1 MVEKSLK
8 PSLSIKEFEAVLK
21 MNGIQVPDSFVASNI
36 YNFFINR
43 GMNFEQAKS
52 YVRGAKRRDRLTA
65 DWVQKDETGNRV
77 AITFTDAKK
86 QKIKDREIALSKAY
100 LSKAIRSHCEDE
112 DRVLFAR
119 LSDIDSKFKE
129 VYKERKQYKIPKL
142 DVTIRSLY
150 EAVKRHGKV
159 KNEELELFIDS
170 EIEKLYNLASVYSV
184 LVKHFKED
192 PNTNERVA
200 DKVMGEKLASLI
212 SNNPNIPIDKT
223 METRVDKLLT
233 SLEELTGNLGENERF
248 NSKELQ
254 QLIKKV
260 PSLLYATDASKANGA
275 RIVLSEYLN
284 ELKNRAEDEKA
295 KEFLSEATAKKI
307 ILKVGS
313 LLQENVESLDEATSL
328 MLGKT
333 AGEVLSAKGTL
344 GEGKRDA
351 KRSEFVKNFSGF
363 RIEGFTV
370 EKQLY
375 LIKNNASILSNINLL
390 NIMQT
395 NNDIINIMAKGLGI
409 NCSAN
414 QSETVANLKKVG
426 VNPEKLIHAD
436 NVVDLLQYGRARTD
450 FNGRADIIENIKFL
464 SKLMPAEDVQKIVK
478 HNYAFL
484 YQKPEW
490 IKEKIEEIY
499 KKNKSNHDELK
510 DEVETLVNSFYKY
523 KDINSKSR
531 EEVEKRD
538 VDSSLNKDKIKF
550 SNEKE
555 YINLN
560 LFSLKDEM
568 EQGERKKINQELT
581 KENYSER
588 LFLELAELKGYLDSK
603 QFNKLY
609 VPNKTT
615 TAHELYKC
623 GTETDTD
630 KTKGAF
636 KRKFKNLCE
645 MAQFLVEEKV
655 TPAGVSESLT
665 AIEAGLDLRMENLKL
680 LIAEGETIADPIALD
695 FKTRLENSKEKEKD
709 YLEHVSFLKKKIESL
724 KSSPQLKEKLKEEM
738 VGCELL
744 LEQLREERTRLK
756 EEKEWMK
763 KLYQG
768 RASWKNELKFLSSLY
783 TLLST
788 TNYEI
793 KGKNNKKTIEK
804 KNSCINEVEKQIKL
818 REIECLEAVIK
829 DNKQRYE
836 QTYLTDRDKLGSHA
850 KKWNNK
856 IHETEEKLER
866 LKNELN
872 LILSGKENN
881 TD

>member
-1 MVEKSLK
+1 
-8 PSLSIKEFEAVLK
+8 
-21 MNGIQVPDSFVASNI
+21 
-36 YNFFINR
+36 
-43 GMNFEQAKS
+43 
-52 YVRGAKRRDRLTA
+52 
-65 DWVQKDETGNRV
+65 
-77 AITFTDAKK
+77 
-86 QKIKDREIALSKAY
+86 
-100 LSKAIRSHCEDE
+100 
-112 DRVLFAR
+112 
-119 LSDIDSKFKE
+119 
-129 VYKERKQYKIPKL
+129 
-142 DVTIRSLY
+142 
-150 EAVKRHGKV
+150 
-159 KNEELELFIDS
+159 
-170 EIEKLYNLASVYSV
+170 
-184 LVKHFKED
+184 
-192 PNTNERVA
+192 
-200 DKVMGEKLASLI
+200 
-212 SNNPNIPIDKT
+212 
-223 METRVDKLLT
+223 
-233 SLEELTGNLGENERF
+233 
-248 NSKELQ
+248 
-254 QLIKKV
+254 
-260 PSLLYATDASKANGA
+260 
-275 RIVLSEYLN
+275 
-284 ELKNRAEDEKA
+284 
-295 KEFLSEATAKKI
+295 
-307 ILKVGS
+307 
-313 LLQENVESLDEATSL
+313 
-328 MLGKT
+328 
-333 AGEVLSAKGTL
+333 
-344 GEGKRDA
+344 
-351 KRSEFVKNFSGF
+351 
-363 RIEGFTV
+363 
-370 EKQLY
+370 
-375 LIKNNASILSNINLL
+375 
-390 NIMQT
+390 
-395 NNDIINIMAKGLGI
+395 
-409 NCSAN
+409 
-414 QSETVANLKKVG
+414 
-426 VNPEKLIHAD
+426 
-436 NVVDLLQYGRARTD
+436 
-450 FNGRADIIENIKFL
+450 
-464 SKLMPAEDVQKIVK
+464 
-478 HNYAFL
+478 
-484 YQKPEW
+484 
-490 IKEKIEEIY
+490 
-499 KKNKSNHDELK
+499 
-510 DEVETLVNSFYKY
+510 
-523 KDINSKSR
+523 
-531 EEVEKRD
+531 
-538 VDSSLNKDKIKF
+538 
-550 SNEKE
+550 
-555 YINLN
+555 
-560 LFSLKDEM
+560 M

-609 VPNKTT
+609 VPNKIT

-665 AIEAGLDLRMENLKL
+665 AIESGLDLRMENLKL

-724 KSSPQLKEKLKEEM
+724 KSSPQLKEKLKEEL

-788 TNYEI
+788 INYEI
-793 KGKNNKKTIEK
+793 KDKNNKKTIEK